1 MDLDNEELE
10 KTKSVKQAYNTI
22 YTEMCRYMELYNQLL
37 DTIEQNYY
45 SKDKILKA
53 LGIEYRDQDLSEDRI
68 CSLIESLLKEKRRV
82 EEENEELKKQIQF
95 RVDYCN
101 KLEEELFK
109 PKVDLDKYEI
119 TIPLEN
125 TGLEDIEYYYKKG
138 DKWYAHYKET
148 QVDKTKVKELEEQA
162 KSKVTEKELKEMII
176 GMLE

>member
-1 MDLDNEELE
+1 MNLDDEELA
-10 KTKSVKQAYNTI
+10 KTKSVKSAYDVVYRNMEYYI
-22 YTEMCRYMELYNQLL
+22 DRYNELENEIQN
-37 DTIEQNYY
+37 NYY
-45 SKDKILKA
+45 SKEKILKA
-53 LGIEYRDQDLSEDRI
+53 LGIKYREQDLSEDRI

-82 EEENEELKKQIQF
+82 EKELENKT
-95 RVDYCN
+95 YN
-101 KLEEELFK
+101 
-109 PKVDLDKYEI
+109 I

-162 KSKVTEKELKEMII
+162 KSKVTEKELKDMIL

>member
-22 YTEMCRYMELYNQLL
+22 YTEMCRYMELYNQ
-37 DTIEQNYY
+37 
-45 SKDKILKA
+45 A
-53 LGIEYRDQDLSEDRI
+53 
-68 CSLIESLLKEKRRV
+68 
-82 EEENEELKKQIQF
+82 EEEIEKLKK
-95 RVDYCN
+95 DYEQTIN
-101 KLEEELFK
+101 ELYEEKERYRKLYFEEKER
-109 PKVDLDKYEI
+109 KYNI

-162 KSKVTEKELKEMII
+162 KSKVTEKELKDMIL